1 MIYNK
6 EINGVKFTFVCE
18 SWRTRNSWGHQ
29 VTLYKNDIFTVGR
42 AKIRYYNRSWESYLY
57 QSAIKSVIY
66 DAIEEIKAAAKVAFK
81 ALHNYQVMTK
91 KRAAEFSEY
100 LTKDPAYNIYC
111 FNRRA
116 ANNLQP
122 VFIFLRPLV
131 PSLASGMEYCH
142 GCTFAP
148 VLVPYSIMLHTLW
161 KIIDFRVFAAVP
173 TSGDSL

>member
-1 MIYNK
+1 MNY
-6 EINGVKFTFVCE
+6 
-18 SWRTRNSWGHQ
+18 
-29 VTLYKNDIFTVGR
+29 
-42 AKIRYYNRSWESYLY
+42 
-57 QSAIKSVIY
+57 
-66 DAIEEIKAAAKVAFK
+66 IE
-81 ALHNYQVMTK
+81 
-91 KRAAEFSEY
+91 
-100 LTKDPAYNIYC
+100 C

-148 VLVPYSIMLHTLW
+148 VWCPRWHQAWSIATAAHLRPSWCPRWHQSMEYCHGCTFAPFLVPSLASGMEYCHGCTFAPCLVPYSIMLHTLW